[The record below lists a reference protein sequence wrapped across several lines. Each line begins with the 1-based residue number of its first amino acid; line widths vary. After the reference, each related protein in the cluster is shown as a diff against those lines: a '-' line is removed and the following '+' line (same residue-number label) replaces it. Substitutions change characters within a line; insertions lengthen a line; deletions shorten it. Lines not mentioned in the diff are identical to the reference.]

1 MGEIWSHST
10 STYASLRHLGAIFQ
24 TSNSGRPSRAAM
36 TLVSCRKQ
44 VVENTRRRHI
54 WAHLGTPSCG
64 LSARLALPIGAPTHH
79 EVPAAHTST
88 QIVVR
93 RRAAPVLVV
102 APAKTQGPGPSQR
115 LCSSR
120 PLVRVG
126 FDAGVE
132 GNTRRGNA
140 ASVRPAV
147 DVSGRSTSKTSAPFI
162 SPRLRAKPARL
173 MPAAYSLETRGAAT
187 ASPAALKRRAN
198 RLGPRRVVAPGVH
211 QNQLQKPRPRAGFFV
226 TISCEMLRELWSGR
240 RDVAPLGGI
249 AQRTRFWT
257 PFSAPHAAFG
267 APSFWRRLGA
277 IFVDP
282 AARFQ
287 QQWGTSGGAR
297 ADC

>member
-1 MGEIWSHST
+1 
-10 STYASLRHLGAIFQ
+10 
-24 TSNSGRPSRAAM
+24 
-36 TLVSCRKQ
+36 
-44 VVENTRRRHI
+44 
-54 WAHLGTPSCG
+54 
-64 LSARLALPIGAPTHH
+64 
-79 EVPAAHTST
+79 
-88 QIVVR
+88 
-93 RRAAPVLVV
+93 
-102 APAKTQGPGPSQR
+102 
-115 LCSSR
+115 
-120 PLVRVG
+120 
-126 FDAGVE
+126 
-132 GNTRRGNA
+132 
-140 ASVRPAV
+140 
-147 DVSGRSTSKTSAPFI
+147 
-162 SPRLRAKPARL
+162 

-287 QQWGTSGGAR
+287 QQWGPSGGAR